1 MCDMKIG
8 ILAIQG
14 DIEENIEAT
23 TRALSSMSLQG
34 KVIPIRYADELRK
47 VNGLILPG
55 GESTAIGHMLAL
67 NPEMSHTLQE
77 RLLNGMPALGIC
89 AGMIVL
95 AKKAYDMAV
104 GEINQHLLNVLDI
117 VVERNSF
124 GRQHESF
131 ETDLAIDG
139 LGANPFKG
147 VFIRAPSVKSVGRQV
162 RVLGRLAEKV
172 IAVQQGSLI
181 GTSFHPELSGD
192 ARFHMRLIKQVS
204 ESENTTHS

>member
-34 KVIPIRYADELRK
+34 KVIPIRFADELRK

-124 GRQHESF
+124 GRQRESF

-139 LGANPFKG
+139 LGADPFKG

>member
-1 MCDMKIG
+1 MRDMKIG

-23 TRALSSMSLQG
+23 TKALSSMSLQG
-34 KVIPIRYADELRK
+34 KVMPVRYADDLK
-47 VNGLILPG
+47 KINGLILPG
-55 GESTAIGHMLAL
+55 GESTAVGHMLAL
-67 NPEMSHTLQE
+67 NPEMSHTLKE

-95 AKKAYDMAV
+95 AKKAYDMAI

-117 VVERNSF
+117 VIERNSF
-124 GRQHESF
+124 GRQVESF

-139 LGANPFKG
+139 LGADPFKG
-147 VFIRAPSVKSVGRQV
+147 VFIRAPSVKSVGPQA
-162 RVLGRLAEKV
+162 RVIGRLAEKI

-192 ARFHMRLIKQVS
+192 PRFHIRLIKQIA
-204 ESENTTHS
+204 ES

>member
-1 MCDMKIG
+1 MRDMKIG

-23 TRALSSMSLQG
+23 TRALSSMSLKG
-34 KVIPIRYADELRK
+34 KVMPVRYADDIRK

-77 RLLNGMPALGIC
+77 RLSNGMPALGIC

-139 LGANPFKG
+139 LGADPFKG

-192 ARFHMRLIKQVS
+192 ARFHMRLIKEVS

>member
-1 MCDMKIG
+1 MRDMKIG

-34 KVIPIRYADELRK
+34 KVMPVRYADDLRK
-47 VNGLILPG
+47 INGLILPG

-124 GRQHESF
+124 GRQYESF

-139 LGANPFKG
+139 LGADPFKG

-162 RVLGRLAEKV
+162 QVLGRLAEKI

-192 ARFHMRLIKQVS
+192 TRFHVRLIKQVS
-204 ESENTTHS
+204 ES

>member
-1 MCDMKIG
+1 MRDMKIG

-14 DIEENIEAT
+14 DIEENIEVT
-23 TRALSSMSLQG
+23 TKALSSMSLQG
-34 KVIPIRYADELRK
+34 KVMPVRYADDLK
-47 VNGLILPG
+47 KINGLILPG

-95 AKKAYDMAV
+95 AKKAYDIAV
-104 GEINQHLLNVLDI
+104 GEMNQYLLNVLDI
-117 VVERNSF
+117 VIERNSF
-124 GRQHESF
+124 GRQNESF

-139 LGANPFKG
+139 LGAEPFRG
-147 VFIRAPSVKSVGRQV
+147 VFIRAPSVKTVGRQV
-162 RVLGRLAEKV
+162 RVLGRLAEKI

-192 ARFHMRLIKQVS
+192 TRFHIRLIKQIADS
-204 ESENTTHS
+204 